1 MFFSFVPSGYR
12 RWQWPPRQSDINLN
26 AAQML
31 RRKFSPSDSRFYQ
44 PRRESK
50 HELMQQPRRESK
62 HELMQQPCKANAKRE
77 AKMSTRLALH
87 FLQHMD
93 EWSFTNFCASVPHCL
108 AKSYLNVIQGFR
120 CCDALSCLRIL
131 ALHSQDLCHSGTSML
146 QRGYLFS
153 TNVGGCKV
161 CRNPAFARCI
171 RGGVFSQRS
180 LSSSNQDLLH
190 IQISLFSDQLYFAS
204 KLVSI

>member
-50 HELMQQPRRESK
+50 HELMQQS
-62 HELMQQPCKANAKRE
+62 CKANAKRE

-108 AKSYLNVIQGFR
+108 AKPYLNVIRRFR
-120 CCDALSCLRIL
+120 CCDTLSCLRIL

-146 QRGYLFS
+146 RRGYHTVDEESGNKMDTWNIATVMAPNILRESNDKEMRNVDQGAVKVVFDLIENNDEFS
-153 TNVGGCKV
+153 EV
-161 CRNPAFARCI
+161 RI
-171 RGGVFSQRS
+171 LS
-180 LSSSNQDLLH
+180 LLPCG
-190 IQISLFSDQLYFAS
+190 
-204 KLVSI
+204 KC